1 MQDFTVLYVAAAIS
15 ATLLCA
21 ACYLA
26 FRLTRRDFSTAGQ
39 AAPSATLRFQP
50 MERLLRESDF
60 EFLSAQ
66 PGYDPQI
73 GRRLRANRVR
83 IMRKYV
89 GQVSVEFR
97 RLHLSLRLLTLHA
110 GHDNPQIARELL
122 VQRLLFHRRMLE
134 VRIRLAL
141 FGFGLKPVHLGN
153 LVHIINQLRG
163 HVDTL
168 TRGTLHS
175 GMPVSVRAAR

>member
-15 ATLLCA
+15 ASLLCA

-26 FRLTRRDFSTAGQ
+26 FRLTRRDFPSDRQ
-39 AAPSATLRFQP
+39 ASPSATLSFRP

-60 EFLSAQ
+60 QFLAAQ
-66 PGYDPQI
+66 PGYHPQI
-73 GRRLRANRVR
+73 GRQLRAHRVR

-89 GQVSVEFR
+89 DQVSVEFR

-110 GHDNPQIARELL
+110 GHDNPEIARELL
-122 VQRLLFHRRMLE
+122 LQRILFHRRMVE

-141 FGFGLKPVHLGN
+141 FGFGLEPIHVGG
-153 LVHIINQLRG
+153 LVRMVDQLRS
-163 HVDTL
+163 HVDSL
-168 TRGTLHS
+168 SRSALAPGL
-175 GMPVSVRAAR
+175 PASVRISG